1 MTRIDLNCD
10 VGESS
15 DEAVLEAY
23 ERLIRSVTSV
33 NIACGW
39 HAGNADVMR
48 RMAQIAKR
56 HGARIGAH
64 PGYRDAAGV
73 GRREL
78 SLSPSEIENL
88 VAYQISALA
97 GIAALEDARISHVK
111 PHGALYNTAAVDRR
125 VAEAIARAVKAVDVR
140 LVLYGLAGSHLVEA
154 ARAHGLRAA
163 AEAFADRAYRKDGT
177 LAPREQAGAV
187 LGDSTRVLQQVMHLV
202 CDGYV
207 TSVEGHRVALTADT
221 LCLHGDTPGA
231 AAHAHSIRQAL
242 EHAGVRVIAL
252 DDE

>member
-1 MTRIDLNCD
+1 MIRIDLNCD

-64 PGYRDAAGV
+64 PGYRDAAGA
-73 GRREL
+73 GRRAL

-88 VAYQISALA
+88 VAYQVSALA
-97 GIAALEDARISHVK
+97 GIAALEDARVSHVK

-125 VAEAIARAVKAVDVR
+125 VADAIARAVKAVDVR

-163 AEAFADRAYRKDGT
+163 AEAFADRAYRRDGT
-177 LAPREQAGAV
+177 LAPRAQAGAV
-187 LGDSTRVLQQVMHLV
+187 LGDPTRVLQQVMHLV